1 MLFQIELT
9 KVISNEGYKEI
20 TGALHNAGIEFGVT
34 KNSDGSFSIIV
45 SKRDFDKAADL
56 VTDMGFELL

>member
-1 MLFQIELT
+1 MFFQIELT
-9 KVISNEGYKEI
+9 KVITREGYQEI
-20 TGALHNAGIEFGVT
+20 ASALNRAGIECGCT
-34 KNSDGSFSIIV
+34 GNSDGTYSITV

>member
-9 KVISNEGYKEI
+9 KVITKEGYNEI
-20 TGALHNAGIEFGVT
+20 TAALSRAGIEFGCT
-34 KNSDGSFSIIV
+34 GNSDGTYSILV

-56 VTDMGFELL
+56 VTDMGFEL